1 MFFCGTRVGR
11 LRRRGKRSS
20 SSPARGGQ
28 GARAGATSTSA
39 RDPSGRH
46 GTRQTQGDG
55 ALPGADPLDEFRRAL
70 GAGATSFLSPS
81 EERAAAA
88 RDAARALFSRLST
101 SVAAEGVDLPFPELH
116 TEGLDVEQVWMQIE
130 MQLEPLL
137 GKAKTALKRLRPAM
151 QEGDAM
157 RADRLLQLPESTAGE
172 DDDEAPQWEPFRE
185 GVEYDVASD
194 DEDADSDDE
203 EAVEAA
209 DGDAGGGREGEGDLT
224 AKFFKN
230 PGMFNLTEMENFSL
244 QAEEEEF
251 ERARLEERRAAKRA
265 AGGADDDEDE
275 DDDSEEENPL
285 YAASDDEGSDASDS
299 DASDSDASD
308 SDSEDDMADLLG
320 HTAKL
325 AGTEAPSRASKRG
338 AKAASKKKG
347 KEIMFEDFFGPAPA
361 GARLDAA
368 RLPTRTS
375 AATGKKTCSTRSN
388 AARWKATRRIPTMK
402 ATTTRRGASTNSART
417 RVTSTTTTTTTPCAK
432 SSSANSRRNSP
443 RTRTKTRMGL
453 SKRRR
458 LRRRLWRRRRDATRA
473 RASAPSAFQRAQDK
487 LARQINTL
495 EERALQEKT
504 WLLKGEASAKERPKN
519 SVLEADLEFDHVQA
533 PPPVVSEEMTA
544 KLEDIIK
551 ARIAEQRF
559 DDVER
564 VEPGLD
570 DDRRRKTLPELDDT
584 KSKKGLGDIY
594 ADEFVKQR
602 AAAEGRASGLEEKE
616 DPLVVEAK
624 SLFKALTTKLD
635 ALSHFHFAPKPV
647 MEEMA
652 VKVDAPALEAEEV
665 APAMASDASRKAPE
679 EIFAGGE
686 NQGGVRGSAAGDVKS
701 EGELSKEERKAAR
714 AKRKRKAKAVGEERE
729 RVKAK
734 RARAAEAKEKAAEEA
749 GFTRKAPKVS
759 MLAAAP
765 AGGRSKSEFAKSS
778 KVFGMLQEAKEA
790 DGAGLGGKTTSKS
803 DGMKNRAALKL

>member
-1 MFFCGTRVGR
+1 
-11 LRRRGKRSS
+11 
-20 SSPARGGQ
+20 
-28 GARAGATSTSA
+28 
-39 RDPSGRH
+39 
-46 GTRQTQGDG
+46 
-55 ALPGADPLDEFRRAL
+55 
-70 GAGATSFLSPS
+70 
-81 EERAAAA
+81 
-88 RDAARALFSRLST
+88 
-101 SVAAEGVDLPFPELH
+101 
-116 TEGLDVEQVWMQIE
+116 
-130 MQLEPLL
+130 
-137 GKAKTALKRLRPAM
+137 
-151 QEGDAM
+151 
-157 RADRLLQLPESTAGE
+157 
-172 DDDEAPQWEPFRE
+172 
-185 GVEYDVASD
+185 
-194 DEDADSDDE
+194 
-203 EAVEAA
+203 
-209 DGDAGGGREGEGDLT
+209 
-224 AKFFKN
+224 
-230 PGMFNLTEMENFSL
+230 
-244 QAEEEEF
+244 
-251 ERARLEERRAAKRA
+251 
-265 AGGADDDEDE
+265 
-275 DDDSEEENPL
+275 
-285 YAASDDEGSDASDS
+285 
-299 DASDSDASD
+299 
-308 SDSEDDMADLLG
+308 
-320 HTAKL
+320 
-325 AGTEAPSRASKRG
+325 
-338 AKAASKKKG
+338 
-347 KEIMFEDFFGPAPA
+347 MFEDFFGPAPA
-361 GARLDAA
+361 GA
-368 RLPTRTS
+368 S
-375 AATGKKTCSTRSN
+375 
-388 AARWKATRRIPTMK
+388 
-402 ATTTRRGASTNSART
+402 RRGPPPDEDELSDREEDMFHEIERGEMEGDEEDSDDEGDDDEEGGIDEFGAHEGDLDNDDDDDDDALREELERELAEELAEDEDEDEDGTLEEEAAEAAAVEASA
-417 RVTSTTTTTTTPCAK
+417 
-432 SSSANSRRNSP
+432 
-443 RTRTKTRMGL
+443 
-453 SKRRR
+453 
-458 LRRRLWRRRRDATRA
+458 RRDARA
-473 RASAPSAFQRAQDK
+473 PSAPSAFQRAQDK

-570 DDRRRKTLPELDDT
+570 DDRRRRTLPELDDT

-686 NQGGVRGSAAGDVKS
+686 NRGGARGSAAGDVKS